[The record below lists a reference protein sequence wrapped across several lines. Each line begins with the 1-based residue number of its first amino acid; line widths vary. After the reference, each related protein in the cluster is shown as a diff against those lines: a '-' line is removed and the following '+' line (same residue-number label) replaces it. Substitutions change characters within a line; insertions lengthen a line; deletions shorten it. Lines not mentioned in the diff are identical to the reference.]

1 MTLRLSYVIV
11 TLNYSAALSILI
23 KQWRNS
29 LEFNIPNLY
38 SKKIKDV
45 FDRKLALSRN
55 KGKTVNLSI

>member
-29 LEFNIPNLY
+29 LEFNIPN
-38 SKKIKDV
+38 V
-45 FDRKLALSRN
+45 FQEN
-55 KGKTVNLSI
+55 